1 MANVPAWKD
10 SKARRAV
17 LGQMSVQMNVLDMVH
32 VKLVDVFA
40 TLLGAVKDVLNLN
53 QVSKYKAK
61 ERASRMEH
69 CSYRHSDFY

>member
-10 SKARRAV
+10 SKARLAV

-53 QVSKYKAK
+53 QVSIQSAQ
-61 ERASRMEH
+61 EQFSL
-69 CSYRHSDFY
+69 

>member
-17 LGQMSVQMNVLDMVH
+17 LGRTSVQMNVLDMVH

-53 QVSKYKAK
+53 QVSIQ
-61 ERASRMEH
+61 
-69 CSYRHSDFY
+69 SDAGAM

>member
-1 MANVPAWKD
+1 MVNVPAWKD

-53 QVSKYKAK
+53 QHLVQTIVHPVVCVTMAN
-61 ERASRMEH
+61 ASVNLA
-69 CSYRHSDFY
+69 